1 MNIEASSQPQRPRAF
16 VMRIIQDAQ
25 GNLHG
30 QISEP
35 SAASEWHATFASAA
49 DLWRFLTERL
59 ACPPE
64 PSLPGFSTAEDSSD
78 TRSQNESLNCS
89 TD

>member
-1 MNIEASSQPQRPRAF
+1 MNSEPSPHPQRPRAF

-35 SAASEWHATFASAA
+35 SAVAEWRATFASATE
-49 DLWRFLTERL
+49 LWRFLIERL

-64 PSLPGFSTAEDSSD
+64 PSSPDGKDNE
-78 TRSQNESLNCS
+78 RSHDEPLNRS

>member
-1 MNIEASSQPQRPRAF
+1 MLASMNNEASFQPQRPRAF
-16 VMRIIQDAQ
+16 LMRVIQDAE

-35 SAASEWHATFASAA
+35 MSANEWRATFGGAA
-49 DLWRFLTERL
+49 ELWRLLTERL

-64 PSLPGFSTAEDSSD
+64 PT
-78 TRSQNESLNCS
+78 S
-89 TD
+89 TDATSE